1 MKTLGAE
8 MGYPVGVLITVVIKI
23 NGRTV
28 SADFGKP
35 KTFQL
40 VYRFTIYA
48 TVAFYKEDRSFSI
61 FNMLMALQ
69 K

>member
-1 MKTLGAE
+1 
-8 MGYPVGVLITVVIKI
+8 MGYPIGELITVVIRI
-23 NGRTV
+23 NDQTV

-48 TVAFYKEDRSFSI
+48 TVAFYKQNRSFSI